1 VGSSTQ
7 TITRSEVIVM
17 TRKLKQ
23 AARELG
29 DRVRGPGDRPPWTGA
44 AVPAC

>member
-1 VGSSTQ
+1 
-7 TITRSEVIVM
+7 M